1 MNARNYVKSSYTFT
15 SDLTTLDSNESVYQ
29 KNSRDSWRHQRGR
42 LTPSASKSRREDF
55 ISTKKLDLYV
65 SVIASRHCIR
75 LDYLDSTITQIK
87 LTEEAKLQ
95 TKLRHV
101 DI

>member
-1 MNARNYVKSSYTFT
+1 MNARNYVK

-29 KNSRDSWRHQRGR
+29 KNSRDSWRYQRGR
-42 LTPSASKSRREDF
+42 LTPSASKSRREAF

-75 LDYLDSTITQIK
+75 LDYLDSTSYHPDQ
-87 LTEEAKLQ
+87 AD
-95 TKLRHV
+95 RGS
-101 DI
+101 